1 MLLLQETFAVP
12 RRLQSIGDDVDKQKS
27 REKELQRRFG
37 LAQIHLEAIQ
47 QLDSSSS
54 SPTAAAAVGTSDLY
68 NKLNGSGAPGIQ
80 MAGLATNSF
89 FSVSFV

>member
-54 SPTAAAAVGTSDLY
+54 PTAAAAVGTAD

-80 MAGLATNSF
+80 MAGLATN
-89 FSVSFV
+89 